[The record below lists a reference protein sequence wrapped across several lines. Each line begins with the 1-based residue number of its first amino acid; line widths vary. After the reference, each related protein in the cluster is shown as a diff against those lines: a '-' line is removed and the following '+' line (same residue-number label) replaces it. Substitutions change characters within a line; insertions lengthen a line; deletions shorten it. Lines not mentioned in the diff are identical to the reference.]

1 MSEKQKLLKELP
13 SVDEI
18 LKGDAGVRWCRAYPR
33 RYVLQA
39 IRDVIDMRRK
49 EIMDASSTDVSVEG
63 MTGEIE
69 MKIEKLSAFSLQPV
83 INATGIVIHTN
94 LGRSILSEKILD
106 NVKKIAES
114 YSNLEYNLEEG
125 RRGKRYAH
133 ITGILREITG
143 AEDALIVNNNAA
155 AVLLCLSA
163 LAKGR
168 EVIVSRGEL
177 VEIGGSFRVP
187 DIMSLS
193 GAVLREVGT
202 TNKTHL
208 YDYKNAI
215 NENTALILKVHKSN
229 YRISGFTEEA
239 PAADLKKLS
248 EEYHIPVMYDIGSG
262 CMIDLKPYGIH
273 SEPSV
278 REIIKSGVDVVT
290 FSGDKLLGG
299 PQGGVIVGRKEY
311 IEKLQK
317 NPLTRALRIDK
328 LTLAAF
334 EAALMEYLDEDKA
347 VENIPTL
354 KMLLQ
359 KPERIKERAKQI
371 ALRLKRKCASGG
383 KAAKI
388 EVTEDTSKAGGGS
401 LPEIE
406 FPTYAVLISPENISV
421 NDLEERLRKGT
432 PAIIA
437 RIKDHALLL
446 DARTIRADEIDSLVQ
461 GVNAALY

>member
-18 LKGDAGVRWCRAYPR
+18 LKSNDGVKWCRTYPR
-33 RYVLQA
+33 KYVLQA

-49 EIMDASSTDVSVEG
+49 GIMEASSTNVSVEG
-63 MTGEIE
+63 MSGEIK
-69 MKIEKLSAFSLQPV
+69 MKIEKLSAFGLKPV

-94 LGRSILSEKILD
+94 LGRSVLSEKILD
-106 NVKKIAES
+106 NVRKIAES
-114 YSNLEYNLEEG
+114 YSNLEYNLEAG
-125 RRGKRYAH
+125 RRGKRYSH

-187 DIMSLS
+187 DIMLLS

-208 YDYKNAI
+208 QDYKNAI
-215 NENTALILKVHKSN
+215 NENTALILKVHQSN
-229 YRISGFTEEA
+229 YRISGFTEEV
-239 PAADLKKLS
+239 PVADLKKLS
-248 EEYHIPVMYDIGSG
+248 EKYRIPIMYDLGSG

-273 SEPSV
+273 SEPAVQSIV
-278 REIIKSGVDVVT
+278 ESGVDVVT

-299 PQGGVIVGRKEY
+299 PQGGVIVGRKLY
-311 IEKLQK
+311 IEMIQK
-317 NPLTRALRIDK
+317 NPLTRAIRIDK
-328 LTLAAF
+328 LPLAAF
-334 EAALMEYLDEDKA
+334 EATLMEYLDEDKA
-347 VENIPTL
+347 AENIPTL

-359 KPERIKERAKQI
+359 RPERIKERAKKI
-371 ALRLKRKCASGG
+371 ALLLKRKV

-388 EVTEDTSKAGGGS
+388 EITKDASKSGGGS
-401 LPEIE
+401 LPEME
-406 FPTYAVLISPENISV
+406 FPTYAVSISPDNISV
-421 NDLEERLRKGT
+421 NDLEERLRKGA
-432 PAIIA
+432 PAIVA
-437 RIKDHALLL
+437 RVKDNALLL
-446 DARTIRADEIDSLVQ
+446 DARTIREDEIGSLVQ
-461 GVNAALY
+461 GIYAALY